1 MTNSSGTTKSSGAIL
16 DGAAAPGGASP
27 TDGASNLDSRQA
39 GPEGAASMDG
49 RSTAWVDRILKE
61 FPVDLARLWIVA
73 DPDDVLL
80 DEQVLSGLRERGF
93 EVLPFED
100 SVAFRAEYEER
111 YRAAWDRGEPGPSR
125 ALILHLPG
133 TTNPPG
139 ANLDS
144 RQAGPAGAAPMDGC
158 RSVSDLPWDY
168 VRQARKLGLSLAEL
182 FPKLSYAVVRQLG
195 SEMLPSLFEA
205 QARHAH
211 QSLGEAATKE
221 FVLTHIFRIS
231 PHLITR
237 PEDFWRELLRLHY
250 REAAL
255 PPVLA
260 QHMGQV
266 VGEHNALR
274 TPSMAA
280 APDGAAVPAS
290 QFAPGELVKG
300 IPIAELFANKSIT
313 LRVVQEAWFRY
324 LTKLGVTGTRT
335 GEPTPPDYV
344 AKLDLPFDHHDVRV
358 IVDSMFLD
366 GTLHP
371 LVVQGVP
378 ATLPEWAKA
387 GVVQDPASM
396 RNLVLEGIKSL
407 KAEVPTIQ
415 SPHRD
420 WTHFSRRLGE
430 VISRFHGL
438 DAARAESIK
447 DAMRELVISADD
459 QLREWVGKHYADLP
473 SLPAAKGPIMVH
485 HVPRYLAMRRGNGE
499 EKIALVV
506 FDGLA
511 VDQWIQIRESVI
523 NRSQRL
529 MFDENA
535 CFAWLPTLTSV
546 SRQALFSAL
555 RPREF
560 ADSIESTSQEPA
572 QWTRFW
578 QDHGLR
584 ANEVLYR
591 KSIKRTDDLP
601 ALEAALTNPAMKV
614 AGLVVDTVDEIIHG
628 AVLGKRGIAAQ
639 IASWCESGFVDRLFS
654 MLLDNGFHVYLTAD
668 HGNVEAVGIG
678 RPNQGVASELRGERV
693 RTYRSEAV
701 IAETAAANPESFRL
715 DVAGLPANFMPLF
728 AGGRGAFVPK
738 ETQVVVHGGISVEEL
753 IVPFVKVSYVTN
765 LPGADLDSRQAG
777 PEGAASRDG
786 GRN

>member
-1 MTNSSGTTKSSGAIL
+1 M
-16 DGAAAPGGASP
+16 
-27 TDGASNLDSRQA
+27 
-39 GPEGAASMDG
+39 
-49 RSTAWVDRILKE
+49 TAWVDRILKE
-61 FPVDLARLWIVA
+61 FPADLARLWIVA

-80 DEQVLSGLRERGF
+80 QSQVLAGLRERGF

-100 SVAFRAEYEER
+100 SIAFRAEYEER
-111 YRAAWDRGEPGPSR
+111 YRAAWDRGEPAPSR
-125 ALILHLPG
+125 ALILHLRG
-133 TTNPPG
+133 MNI
-139 ANLDS
+139 A
-144 RQAGPAGAAPMDGC
+144 
-158 RSVSDLPWDY
+158 DLPWDY
-168 VRQARKLGLSLAEL
+168 LRQARKLSLSLAEL

-195 SEMLPSLFEA
+195 SEMLPSLFEV

-250 REAAL
+250 REAVL

-260 QHMGQV
+260 QHVGQV
-266 VGEHNALR
+266 LSER
-274 TPSMAA
+274 TIFK
-280 APDGAAVPAS
+280 D
-290 QFAPGELVKG
+290 
-300 IPIAELFANKSIT
+300 IPVAELFMQKNLT
-313 LRVVQEAWFRY
+313 LRLVQDAWYRY
-324 LTKLGVTGTRT
+324 LTKLGLTGTRT
-335 GEPTPPDYV
+335 GEPVSPDYLPQ
-344 AKLDLPFDHHDVRV
+344 ADIPFDHHDIRV

-378 ATLPEWAKA
+378 ATLPEWVKA
-387 GVVQDPASM
+387 GVLQDPATM
-396 RNLVLEGIKSL
+396 RNLVCDGIQSL
-407 KAEVPTIQ
+407 KAEVPTIE
-415 SPHRD
+415 SSHRD

-430 VISRFHGL
+430 VIARFHRL
-438 DAARAESIK
+438 DAARAEDIE
-447 DAMRELVISADD
+447 DAMQELIISADD

-485 HVPRYLAMRRGNGE
+485 HVPRYLALRRGNGE

-511 VDQWIQIRESVI
+511 VDQWIQIRETVI

-529 MFDENA
+529 MFDESA

-546 SRQALFSAL
+546 SRQALFSGQ

-560 ADSIESTSQEPA
+560 TDSIESTSQEPA

-601 ALEAALTNPAMKV
+601 ALEAALTHPAVKV

-693 RTYRSEAV
+693 RIYRSEAL
-701 IAETAAANPESFRL
+701 IAETAAANPGTFRL

-738 ETQVVVHGGISVEEL
+738 NNQVVVHGGISVEEL
-753 IVPFVKVSYVTN
+753 IVPFVKVSYAN
-765 LPGADLDSRQAG
+765 
-777 PEGAASRDG
+777 
-786 GRN
+786 